1 MNRNITTIFFAGLL
15 LLASSCSFLDV
26 ELQDDMS
33 EDESYSTEANVNMA
47 LNGVYATLGEVGL
60 YYNYMLSSMGLS
72 ADIGYDNSSKENTV
86 GIYDVVPSDSKI
98 LTYWRNLYDG
108 INRANLLLANIDQA
122 KDLTAEKKDNI
133 YAQALFLRGYFHF
146 MLVVRFQNIC
156 VMTEPYSDLTKGIK
170 QSTAREAY
178 LQIIKD
184 METAAPLLKP
194 AAELMSPGTV
204 SQSTAYGMLSRVALY
219 MAGYPIYEPGMYA
232 KAKSYAQKVID
243 AQYHELNPSFEQF
256 FINLIQ
262 DKYDPKESLFEVE
275 FWGNNEGSYTSTAG
289 MVGRN
294 NGIKNTDETVL
305 ASGITVRDTYGY
317 SNGGLLATP
326 YLVSLFEE
334 GDLRRDWT
342 AAPYLYKL
350 DTEGNVNKSIIN
362 DDWGRYCGKFR
373 REYELAV
380 EKSLF
385 SPINF
390 PILRYAE
397 VLLNWAEAVA
407 ADPENND
414 ASDLAMAHTYL
425 NQVRRRGYGFE
436 VNTPNIISDIEQ
448 GTKSALYEVLK
459 EERARELGFELMR
472 KDDIVRW
479 GEFYSRMNAMRGM
492 INQVSSSVTISYYQN
507 ARLYFN
513 NFKSCDEFWPIPSY
527 ELGLNPNMK
536 QNVGF

>member
-1 MNRNITTIFFAGLL
+1 MNRSIAKILFIGLL
-15 LLASSCSFLDV
+15 ALTSSCSFLDV
-26 ELQDDMS
+26 ELQDKMS
-33 EDESYSTEANVNMA
+33 KEESYSTAANVKMA
-47 LNGVYATLGEVGL
+47 LNGVYATLAEVGL

-72 ADIGYDNSSKENTV
+72 ADIGYDSSSKENTV
-86 GIYDVVPSDSKI
+86 GIYDVVPSDTKI
-98 LTYWRNLYDG
+98 LKYWQNLYDG
-108 INRANLLLANIDQA
+108 INRANHLIANIDRA
-122 KDLTAEKKDNI
+122 KDLTPENRDNI

-156 VMTEPYSDLTKGIK
+156 VMTEPYDNLKKSIK

-178 LQIIKD
+178 LQIISD

-194 AAELMSPGTV
+194 AKELRSPGTV

-219 MAGYPIYEPGMYA
+219 MAGYPIYESGMYA

-243 AQYHELNPSFEQF
+243 AEYHELNPSFEQF
-256 FINLIQ
+256 FVNLIQ

-275 FWGNNEGSYTSTAG
+275 FWGNNEGSYTTTAG

-294 NGIKNTDETVL
+294 NGIKNMDETIL
-305 ASGITVRDTYGY
+305 PSGLTVRDTYGY
-317 SNGGLLATP
+317 SNGGLMATP
-326 YLVSLFEE
+326 YLLSLFDE
-334 GDLRRDWT
+334 GDMRKDWT

-350 DTEGNVNKSIIN
+350 DSEGNVSKSNIN
-362 DDWGRYCGKFR
+362 NDWGRYCGKFR

-385 SPINF
+385 TPINF

-407 ADPENND
+407 ADPENSD
-414 ASDLAMAHTYL
+414 ASDLAMAYTYL
-425 NQVRRRGYGFE
+425 NQVRRRGYGLE
-436 VNTPNIISDIEQ
+436 VNTPNELSDIEQ
-448 GTKSALYEVLK
+448 GTKLALYQVLK

-479 GEFYSRMNAMRGM
+479 GEFYSRMNTLRSM
-492 INQVSSSVTISYYQN
+492 INQVSSASYVSYHYN
-507 ARLYFN
+507 ARLYYN
-513 NFKSCDEFWPIPSY
+513 SFKSCDEFWPIPSY

-536 QNVGF
+536 QNIGF